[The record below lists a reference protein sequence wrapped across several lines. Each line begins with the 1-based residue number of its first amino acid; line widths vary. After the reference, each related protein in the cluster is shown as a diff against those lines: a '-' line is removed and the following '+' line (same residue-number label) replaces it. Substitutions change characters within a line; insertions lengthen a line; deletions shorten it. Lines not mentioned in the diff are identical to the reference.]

1 MTRLETNT
9 YDAEFLASLRE
20 QNIFIAGPFEG
31 SDYDIEKYE
40 HACSSLHAL
49 GVRYVFNPINTH
61 SFDAEGKLQVSPT
74 TLLRRLLRELVTG
87 SKNEQPYYDTVVLLD
102 GWAFDKTSDALVLA
116 ANALGIECVRLRE
129 IQSAVNRAFW
139 TDA

>member
-1 MTRLETNT
+1 MTRFETNT
-9 YDAEFLASLRE
+9 YDDEFLASLRE
-20 QNIFIAGPFEG
+20 QNVFIVGAFAD
-31 SDYDIEKYE
+31 DYYSKDDYE
-40 HACSSLHAL
+40 YACSSLHTL

-61 SFDAEGKLQVSPT
+61 SFDAEGNLQVSPT

>member
-1 MTRLETNT
+1 MTRFETNT

-20 QNIFIAGPFEG
+20 QNVFIAGPFEG

-40 HACSSLHAL
+40 QASSSLHTL

-61 SFDAEGKLQVSPT
+61 SFDAEGNLQVSPT